1 MSKPLQVVVW
11 ILVALLGAAAFGV
24 IALQRGESVNA
35 AWLITAAVCT
45 YAVAYRFYSRFI
57 ALRIFELDARRATPA
72 VRLDDGRDYV
82 PTNKWIVFGHHFAA
96 IAGPGPLVG
105 PTLAAQFGYLPGT
118 LWLILGV
125 VVGGAVQDFV
135 ILASSVRRNGKSLGQ
150 MAKEEIGPVA
160 GYTALV
166 AVLGI
171 MVVLISVLA
180 LVVVNALRSSPWGTV
195 TIALTIPIAMLM
207 GVYLRWIRP
216 HRVLEATM
224 IGIVLLILS
233 LYVGKWVAASAT
245 LAPIFTLDGPTL
257 ALLVI
262 GYGFTA
268 SVLPVWLL
276 LAPRDYLSAF
286 VKIGVVLALAL
297 GILIVLPPLQMPAL
311 TQFTDGSGPVLAGK
325 IFPFVFITI
334 ACGSISGF
342 HALIASGT
350 TPKLLEFESDARPVA
365 YGGMLLES
373 LVGVMALIAACVLT
387 PGIYFA
393 INSPVAVLGT
403 TAVTAAEA
411 IRQWGFVVTP
421 AEIDLLAQQVG
432 ESSLLSRT
440 GGAPSLAVGMAY
452 LFSAVIG
459 GSGAMALWYHFAI
472 MFEALFILTTVDAGT
487 RVGRFMLQD
496 LMKHVWEPLGRVSWY
511 PAIFISSAIFCSM
524 WGYFLY
530 MGVTDPLGGINSLW
544 PLFGISNQLLAAVAL
559 CVGTTIIIKT
569 GKARYA
575 AVTLA
580 PLVWLV
586 LVTMTAGWQK
596 IFSADPRIGFLS
608 HARSLQS
615 VLDAGSLP
623 RGAATLE
630 TAQRMIFNDHLN
642 TGVAAFFM
650 ISVIVILVSS
660 IHEWMQ
666 VLNGRKPVGS
676 TEIPFT
682 ARPEIRPEAAATV
695 RA

>member
-1 MSKPLQVVVW
+1 MSKPLQFVVW
-11 ILVALLGAAAFGV
+11 ILVALVGAAAFGV
-24 IALQRGESVNA
+24 IALQRGESINA

-57 ALRIFELDARRATPA
+57 AARIFELDARRATPA

-125 VVGGAVQDFV
+125 VIGGAVQDFV

-150 MAKEEIGPVA
+150 MAKEEIGPIA

-166 AVLGI
+166 SVLGI

-180 LVVVNALRSSPWGTV
+180 LVVVNALRDSPWGLV
-195 TIALTIPIAMLM
+195 TIALTIPIAFLM
-207 GVYLRWIRP
+207 GIYLRWIRP
-216 HRVLEATM
+216 HRVLEATA
-224 IGIVLLILS
+224 IGVVLLILS
-233 LYVGKWVAASAT
+233 LYAGKWVNDSAT

-262 GYGFTA
+262 GYGFVA

-286 VKIGVVLALAL
+286 VKIGVVLALAF

-311 TQFTDGSGPVLAGK
+311 TQFTDGTGPVLAGK

-350 TPKLLEFESDARPVA
+350 TPKLLEYEPDARPVA
-365 YGGMLLES
+365 YGSMLLES

-393 INSPVAVLGT
+393 INSPVAALGT

-411 IRQWGFVVTP
+411 IRQWGFTVTP
-421 AEIDLLAQQVG
+421 AEIELLAQQVG

-452 LFSAVIG
+452 LFSEVIG
-459 GSGAMALWYHFAI
+459 GSAAMAMWYHFAI

-496 LMKHVWEPLGRVSWY
+496 LMKHAWEPLGRVSWY

-530 MGVTDPLGGINSLW
+530 MGVTDPLGGINTLW

-559 CVGTTIIIKT
+559 CVGTTIIIKM

-575 AVTLA
+575 AVTMVPLA
-580 PLVWLV
+580 WLV
-586 LVTMTAGWQK
+586 TVTMTAGWQK
-596 IFSADPRIGFLS
+596 IFSPDPRIGFLS
-608 HARSLQS
+608 SAEGIQR
-615 VLDAGSLP
+615 VLDAGGLP
-623 RGAATLE
+623 RGAADIE
-630 TAQRMIFNDHLN
+630 MAQRMIFNNHLN

-650 ISVIVILVSS
+650 ISVIVILVAS
-660 IHEWMQ
+660 IIEWTQ
-666 VLNGRKPVGS
+666 VINGRKPIGS

-682 ARPEIRPEAAATV
+682 PRPTGQAAAATV